1 MPLPPDDII
10 VAELQP
16 EPRLSVGPAAPRHGR
31 LLLVLGCGGVL
42 LFVGCLAT
50 FIGGIV
56 SLARRWDPPVAQT
69 FETRAE
75 KQALLRA
82 GFAPENNL
90 EHPDWKNIERL
101 LERLALATQSDS
113 EAAFRRL
120 VDYDEL
126 FARVRR
132 HPEMPRLGY
141 LERSQLPTYLKTE
154 ERIESS
160 QSIRPVGLHV
170 DNENHVQLFVFAEN
184 DYQQPEAWR
193 LWLVKKNNQWL
204 LADWERIDFGYGVAD
219 RYAAY
224 MGVGEHPSMYQHELA
239 EAHVDRAVKL
249 TQEGKRDEAARQ
261 LRQAEQCQGP
271 AELADMHR
279 YHIMVQ
285 WLHLGDHSAAIQALC
300 EAADSDLKCPGFQRQ
315 LAIILV
321 EQKRY
326 EDALA
331 AIARYEQA
339 AGFHPELLDLRAQA
353 LQGLK
358 RGPEALEVYLKLQR
372 FLDRGSVAQQG
383 NYLDEIYRL
392 LPADRRG
399 EWLTIIKQAE
409 QPAQRA
415 LQLTNI
421 ALMVHD
427 DAEMAAEFEK
437 QVAAIDPQSV
447 ERLQIQALIQE
458 NQFEHAAA
466 AALYRQAAE
475 QTADEEVKAG
485 FWQSFVTQMV
495 RAGQASEALKQHPD
509 PEEALSALVYER
521 DEGVVSL
528 DDEAWAALIA
538 ERLAANPNDARAHY
552 AAGQLALEKEDWEA
566 ADKHFA
572 VVEQDEQEESDE
584 WKPQATSDRLRV
596 AVEQGRAVEA
606 FAQAK
611 DKHQAFQV
619 LASYALLYDQW
630 TVLEQLIKAQRL
642 HAELAPESIAG
653 DDSPQDAS
661 LPDVSLPDVYAAR
674 LAIHN
679 RDFVAAAQF
688 IATARSK
695 APLDQG
701 QGQNYQLE
709 SAEYQLLL
717 QQHGP
722 AGAYER
728 HPQRD
733 RYFMALHETAI
744 ERQDWAAAARLCEL
758 LAEKDPNDEALVP
771 ARVNMVASQG
781 NDEQVV
787 ALLDPWPTS
796 AMVQGS
802 WQETKLRDTL
812 LSSLARLGRLDE
824 ATKRIP
830 AAQLSEPE
838 AQAFLLLSRGDG
850 AGIDA
855 LVAEQK
861 AANIDL
867 LGQVVYRYPEEFQT
881 WLRDERL
888 QAMWQQHPPAQVD
901 KYGPGLVLLSSSET
915 PWNESALREAL
926 QQAIPDAVL
935 SAPLEHP
942 EGVTYHLT
950 RPAAPDWGLQVTL
963 GNSRY
968 LKNEQTGGQ
977 TANADLRKAL
987 RRHRHWIA
995 LEMQSPQSVAQ
1006 GNTVWQALRQLTAT
1020 LYRDDI
1026 VAVGLRDLDEN
1037 VWNMLVAAPE
1047 IPDLLRRSEPL
1058 SVLLE
1063 NHQLEF
1069 VFRPVFV
1076 DDANQDKIHEQLTKL
1091 RRQWPQAD
1099 PKPSIQVQVRM
1110 NSGHLRDA
1118 IWMRVVDMQKW
1129 SYNTSKLL
1137 VEPVESSPAVKQYLP
1152 TGRCSIG
1159 TYEVIAVKLE

>member
-1 MPLPPDDII
+1 MPLPSDDII

-16 EPRLSVGPAAPRHGR
+16 EPRVPVGPAAPRHGR

-56 SLARRWDPPVAQT
+56 SLARRWDSPVAQT
-69 FETRAE
+69 YETREE

-82 GFAPENNL
+82 GFAPDNKL
-90 EHPDWKNIERL
+90 DHPDWKNIERL

-113 EAAFRRL
+113 DAAFQRL

-126 FARVRR
+126 FARLRR
-132 HPEMPRLGY
+132 HPGMPRLGY
-141 LERSQLPTYLKTE
+141 LERSQLPKYLKTE

-160 QSIRPVGLHV
+160 QRMRPLGLHV
-170 DNENHVQLFVFAEN
+170 NDDNHVQLFVFGEN
-184 DYQQPEAWR
+184 DYQQPEPWR
-193 LWLVKKNNQWL
+193 LWLVKKDNQWL

-224 MGVGEHPSMYQHELA
+224 MGVGDHPSMYQHDLA
-239 EAHVDRAVKL
+239 EAHVERAVKL
-249 TQEGKRDEAARQ
+249 TQEGKRDEAAKQ

-271 AELADMHR
+271 PELADVHR

-285 WLHLGDHSAAIQALC
+285 WLHIGDHSAAIQALC

-315 LAIILV
+315 LAVILV

-339 AGFHPELLDLRAQA
+339 AGFHPELLDLRARS

-358 RGPEALEVYLKLQR
+358 RGPEALEVYLTLQR
-372 FLDRGSVAQQG
+372 FLDRGSVAPQVT
-383 NYLDEIYRL
+383 YLNEIYRL
-392 LPADRRG
+392 LQADRRG
-399 EWLTIIKQAE
+399 EWLAIIKQAE

-415 LQLTNI
+415 VQLTNI

-475 QTADEEVKAG
+475 QTADEEAKAG

-495 RAGQASEALKQHPD
+495 RAGQASEALKQHPK
-509 PEEALSALVYER
+509 PEEAFAALSYER

-538 ERLAANPNDARAHY
+538 ERLAANPNDARSHY

-566 ADKHFA
+566 ADRHFA
-572 VVEQDEQEESDE
+572 AIEQDEREESAE
-584 WKPQATSDRLRV
+584 WKQLAIDDRLRV

-611 DKHQAFQV
+611 DKPQAFQV
-619 LASYALLYDQW
+619 LASYALLYNQW
-630 TVLEQLIKAQRL
+630 IVLEQLIKAQRL

-653 DDSPQDAS
+653 DDSQQNP
-661 LPDVSLPDVYAAR
+661 SLPDVYAAR

-679 RDFVAAAQF
+679 RDFVAASQF

-695 APLDQG
+695 APPDQG

-744 ERQDWAAAARLCEL
+744 ERQDWAAATRLCEL
-758 LAEKDPNDEALVP
+758 LAEKDPNDEALLP
-771 ARVNMVASQG
+771 ARVNMAASQG
-781 NDEQVV
+781 NDKQVV

-796 AMVQGS
+796 AMAQGS
-802 WQETKLRDTL
+802 WQEAKLRDTL

-850 AGIDA
+850 AGMAA
-855 LVAEQK
+855 LVTAQR
-861 AANIDL
+861 AADIDL
-867 LGQVVYRYPEEFQT
+867 LGQLVYRYPEEFQT

-888 QAMWQQHPPAQVD
+888 QDMWKQHPPAQVD

-915 PWNESALREAL
+915 PWNEAALREAL
-926 QQAIPDAVL
+926 RQAIPDAVL
-935 SAPLEHP
+935 SAPLEQP

-977 TANADLRKAL
+977 TANADVRKAL
-987 RRHRHWIA
+987 SRHRHWIA

-1006 GNTVWQALRQLTAT
+1006 ENTAWQALRQLTAA

-1037 VWNMLVAAPE
+1037 VWNMVVAAPD

-1069 VFRPVFV
+1069 MFRPAFV
-1076 DDANQDKIHEQLTKL
+1076 DDANEDKIHEQLTKL

-1099 PKPSIQVQVRM
+1099 PKPRIQVQVRM

-1118 IWMRVVDMQKW
+1118 IWMRVVDMQKGI
-1129 SYNTSKLL
+1129 YNTSKLI
-1137 VEPVESSPAVKQYLP
+1137 VEPVESSPAVQQYLP
-1152 TGRCSIG
+1152 TGRCSVG
-1159 TYEVIAVKLE
+1159 TYEVTTVKME